1 LSESSKVNRRRFLK
15 YVGAGAVAVG
25 GAAAYYLHNTSLRNP
40 EVTIPTTATTTT
52 STNQNHPPVANF
64 KYKPYYLDPTDQ
76 QTIKFTS
83 NCYDADNDPLTYS
96 WYVDDNRASEQ
107 KDYSTVLTKG
117 DHVVRLEVSDGISH
131 DDVQQTVTVEP
142 DQIYPIKPLR
152 LSFKGISYSA
162 GTLTPEWCC
171 LPPPN
176 QGADG

>member
-1 LSESSKVNRRRFLK
+1 MNRRKFLK
-15 YVGAGAVAVG
+15 YAGVTGAVVGASALGLDYVLGPRPGPANQSTVT
-25 GAAAYYLHNTSLRNP
+25 LNPMRSTS
-40 EVTIPTTATTTT
+40 
-52 STNQNHPPVANF
+52 NQNHPPVANF